1 MQFSGPMHRNSLLKN
16 PLYGANPVF
25 TSSVGWADQD
35 NGNKLVISKPSDDNS
50 IRDAYFVVVGVV
62 SENKLSVSPIG
73 NYNPKFNEL
82 ANSKFQL
89 TLKQPT
95 DIDFAKDWQLAM
107 QSLSSIQ
114 GIIASSSDRR
124 YFMIKDG
131 GTTALRVSGPL
142 CVKIVSR

>member
-1 MQFSGPMHRNSLLKN
+1 MQFSSPMHRNTLLKN
-16 PLYGANPVF
+16 PLYGVNPVL

-50 IRDAYFVVVGVV
+50 IHNTYFVVVGVV

-73 NYNPKFNEL
+73 NYIPKFNEL

-95 DIDFAKDWQLAM
+95 DIDFAQDWQLVM

-114 GIIASSSDRR
+114 GIITSSSDHH